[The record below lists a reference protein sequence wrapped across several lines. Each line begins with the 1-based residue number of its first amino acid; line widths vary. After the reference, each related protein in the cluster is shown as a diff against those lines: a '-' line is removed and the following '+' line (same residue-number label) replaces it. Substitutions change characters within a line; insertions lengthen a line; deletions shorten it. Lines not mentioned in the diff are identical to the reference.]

1 MTLTSGVHPVSERRG
16 GERWLTGGV
25 RLSVSITHA
34 RGRGV
39 ISHEA
44 TDSDPRWSDLLA
56 CHASK
61 SGNFVSNFSLC
72 W

>member
-1 MTLTSGVHPVSERRG
+1 MTLTGGVHPVSERRG

-25 RLSVSITHA
+25 RLSVSINMPGAGASFRMRLLTQ
-34 RGRGV
+34 
-39 ISHEA
+39 I
-44 TDSDPRWSDLLA
+44 WSDVLA
-56 CHASK
+56 CHGSK